1 MNDITGREFAHRAED
16 LIGLSY
22 QQCDCIGV
30 VRKAL
35 GVRIQGTNWLWRSV
49 NNSAKY
55 RYLVERQSFSPDTNN
70 PNIED
75 GLVVFRIKWDEIP
88 SGYTDKPNAHHVGVL
103 IFKNGKWSVIQSNS
117 KTGVCLSDYHPVQW
131 DGYGKM
137 KFVQYMTNRPE
148 VDEPAEE
155 NRPEVEL
162 TDHEMIKAIY
172 YKIIEGD

>member
-1 MNDITGREFAHRAED
+1 MTYDMSGREFAQKAKD

-22 QQCDCIGV
+22 SQCDCIGV

-35 GVRIQGTNWLWRSV
+35 GIRIQGTNWLWRSV

-55 RYLVERQSFSPDTNN
+55 KYLYDRHDTA
-70 PNIED
+70 PYDAVED

-88 SGYTDKPNAHHVGVL
+88 SGYTDKPNAHHVGVV
-103 IFKNGKWSVIQSNS
+103 IYENGKWSVIQSNPG
-117 KTGVCLSDYHPVQW
+117 TGVCLLDYHDAQW

-137 KFVQYMTNRPE
+137 KFVLYEKNRPQ
-148 VDEPAEE
+148 VSLPAEE